1 MTAVSM
7 PPLLAASAPPSSAQS
22 PAIAIA
28 SATSASSAAAA
39 DGGNPGN
46 TASVPP
52 PVPPVPVMQIIFGLM
67 LAILLGALEQSI
79 VAVVLPEIALQLNGF
94 EEMAW
99 VVSAY
104 LVAST
109 VVTPIYGK
117 LSDLL
122 GRRSVLSFAIV
133 LFFLASIACALAQTM
148 PQLIIARIL
157 QGLGGGGL
165 ISVSQATIADVVPL
179 RDRGRYQGY
188 VSGVWAVA
196 SMAGPVIGGYLAHYL
211 SWRWIFW
218 INLPLA
224 LIALL
229 VVRRALKHLPAGG
242 RRHRIDY
249 VGALLFGGGL
259 TGVLVFLTRL
269 GQGQSAATPQT
280 LGLLVAGM
288 AAMVLF
294 VWQERRVADPMI
306 PLDMLRV
313 PTVTICCITL
323 FLCFFQLIAMSVL
336 LPLRFQV
343 VGGVQADSAALRLV
357 PLTLSIPFGAF
368 ISGRLMTWSG
378 RYKPLQLAGS
388 LVAPLAIVALAFV
401 DPHAVLLTALVMV
414 ILGLAIGLQL
424 PSGLVATQNAVPA
437 HQVGVATALTAFSRM
452 LGGAVGVA
460 VLTTVLIALLRHGGM
475 GIADLAGGEDILMS
489 MFHRAMVGGDAGT
502 SADAGAVRAAAE
514 VAFRTLFLLSAAV
527 SLVAPFLVARLPEA
541 TLRGST
547 GTGVAASMD

>member
-1 MTAVSM
+1 MPAASQTSFPPVSAL
-7 PPLLAASAPPSSAQS
+7 PSSSPAASAA
-22 PAIAIA
+22 A
-28 SATSASSAAAA
+28 SAAPPAQGAARPPGGGGAA
-39 DGGNPGN
+39 PLA
-46 TASVPP
+46 T
-52 PVPPVPVMQIIFGLM
+52 PPVPVMQVIFGIM
-67 LAILLGALEQSI
+67 LAMFLGALEQSI

-94 EEMAW
+94 EVMAW

-133 LFFLASIACALAQTM
+133 LFFLASVACALAQTM
-148 PQLIIARIL
+148 PQLIVARIL

-224 LIALL
+224 ALAL
-229 VVRRALKHLPAGG
+229 VVVRRALKHLPAGG

-249 VGALLFGGGL
+249 LGALLFGGGL

-269 GQGQSAATPQT
+269 GQGQSPLAPQT
-280 LGLLVAGM
+280 LALLVAGL
-288 AAMVLF
+288 AGLALF
-294 VWQERRVADPMI
+294 VWQEGRVADPMI
-306 PLDMLRV
+306 PLGMLRV

-343 VGGVQADSAALRLV
+343 VGGAQADSAALRLV
-357 PLTLSIPFGAF
+357 PLTLAIPFGAF
-368 ISGRLMTWSG
+368 IAGRTMSWSG

-388 LVAPLAIVALAFV
+388 LVAPLAIVVLAFV
-401 DPHAVLLTALVMV
+401 EPHAVALTALVMV
-414 ILGLAIGLQL
+414 VLGVSIGLQL
-424 PSGLVATQNAVPA
+424 PSGLVATQNAVPPQ
-437 HQVGVATALTAFSRM
+437 QVGVATALTAFSRM

-460 VLTTVLIALLRHGGM
+460 VLTTVLIGLLRHGGM
-475 GIADLAGGEDILMS
+475 GVSDLGGGEDVLMR
-489 MFHRAMVGGDAGT
+489 MFHRAMVGGDA
-502 SADAGAVRAAAE
+502 ADAGAVRAAAE
-514 VAFRTLFLLSAAV
+514 TAFRVLFLFSAAV
-527 SLVAPFLVARLPEA
+527 SLVAPFLVARLPET
-541 TLRGST
+541 TLRGSKAPT
-547 GTGVAASMD
+547 VAASLD

>member
-1 MTAVSM
+1 MTAISM
-7 PPLLAASAPPSSAQS
+7 PSFPTVAIPPSS
-22 PAIAIA
+22 
-28 SATSASSAAAA
+28 SSAPTCA
-39 DGGNPGN
+39 
-46 TASVPP
+46 ASVSSGSAPAGAAGNAASHGNAASGPP
-52 PVPPVPVMQIIFGLM
+52 ATPPVPVMQVIFGLM

-79 VAVVLPEIALQLNGF
+79 VAVVLPEIALQLDGF

-133 LFFLASIACALAQTM
+133 LFLLASVACALAQTM

-224 LIALL
+224 LVALV

-249 VGALLFGGGL
+249 LGALLFGGGL
-259 TGVLVFLTRL
+259 SGVLVFLTRL

-280 LGLLVAGM
+280 LGLLAVGLV
-288 AAMVLF
+288 AMVLF
-294 VWQERRVADPMI
+294 VWQERRVSDPMI

-313 PTVTICCITL
+313 PTVAICCITL

-343 VGGVQADSAALRLV
+343 VGGVQADTAALRLV
-357 PLTLSIPFGAF
+357 PLTLAIPFGAF
-368 ISGRLMTWSG
+368 FSGRLMSWSG

-401 DPHAVLLTALVMV
+401 DPHAVVLTALVMV
-414 ILGLAIGLQL
+414 LLGLAIGLQL

-475 GIADLAGGEDILMS
+475 GVSDLKGGEDILMS
-489 MFHRAMVGGDAGT
+489 MFHRAMTGGDA
-502 SADAGAVRAAAE
+502 ADAGAVRAAAE
-514 VAFRTLFLLSAAV
+514 VAFRTLFLFSASV

-541 TLRGST
+541 TLRGSKSASM
-547 GTGVAASMD
+547 AASMD

>member
-1 MTAVSM
+1 
-7 PPLLAASAPPSSAQS
+7 
-22 PAIAIA
+22 
-28 SATSASSAAAA
+28 
-39 DGGNPGN
+39 
-46 TASVPP
+46 
-52 PVPPVPVMQIIFGLM
+52 MQVIFGLM

-94 EEMAW
+94 EVMAW

-133 LFFLASIACALAQTM
+133 LFFLASVACAMAQTM
-148 PQLIIARIL
+148 PQLIVARIL

-224 LIALL
+224 LIALV
-229 VVRRALKHLPAGG
+229 VVRRALKHLPVGG

-269 GQGQSAATPQT
+269 GQGQSALAAQT
-280 LGLLVAGM
+280 LGLLLAGL
-288 AAMVLF
+288 AALVLF

-306 PLDMLRV
+306 PLAMLRV

-343 VGGVQADSAALRLV
+343 VGGAQADAAALRLV
-357 PLTLSIPFGAF
+357 PLTLAIPFGAF
-368 ISGRLMTWSG
+368 ISGRLMSWSG
-378 RYKPLQLAGS
+378 RYKPLQLVGS

-414 ILGLAIGLQL
+414 VLGLSIGLQL
-424 PSGLVATQNAVPA
+424 PSGLVATQNAVPPN
-437 HQVGVATALTAFSRM
+437 QVGVATALTAFSRM

-460 VLTTVLIALLRHGGM
+460 VLTTVLIGLLRHSGM
-475 GIADLAGGEDILMS
+475 GVADLRGGEDILMS
-489 MFHRAMVGGDAGT
+489 MFHRAMVGGDT
-502 SADAGAVRAAAE
+502 ADAGAVRAAAE

-541 TLRGST
+541 TLRGSSST
-547 GTGVAASMD
+547 TTVAASMD